1 MQVNKII
8 KLCHILVY
16 ASLNF
21 NIYAYQF
28 QCIILLN
35 AEKIIKLCD
44 SICMVSLGV
53 VCWSLIFF
61 NVLLRWTKI
70 SGR

>member
-1 MQVNKII
+1 MQVKIIII

-35 AEKIIKLCD
+35 AVKNNKI
-44 SICMVSLGV
+44 M
-53 VCWSLIFF
+53 W
-61 NVLLRWTKI
+61 
-70 SGR
+70 

>member
-44 SICMVSLGV
+44 SICMCVSFIV
-53 VCWSLIFF
+53 LILMGFDC
-61 NVLLRWTKI
+61 V
-70 SGR
+70 